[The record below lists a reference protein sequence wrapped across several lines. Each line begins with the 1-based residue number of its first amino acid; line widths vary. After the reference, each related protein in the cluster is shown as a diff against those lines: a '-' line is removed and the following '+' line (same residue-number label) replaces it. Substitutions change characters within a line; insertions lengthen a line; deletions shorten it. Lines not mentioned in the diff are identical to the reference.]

1 VSEGTRR
8 ERDERT
14 VKDQRRGAKGEGM
27 ADAKSVP
34 LGVGGVRQSG
44 VEPPRKPDRDAQ
56 GAPHSKKAAEA
67 RRKFRSIE
75 GTRDILPPDSAL
87 WNWFEKTARDVM
99 EGYNFAEI
107 RTPIFEETELFARSI
122 GADTDVVAKEMYSF
136 EDRER
141 VSLPQI
147 DELSD
152 IKAFFKMYPA
162 LKKSLL
168 ERAQQQQPLPEVQP
182 LFDFLDEYVDAV
194 GRRLEKAKEAFT
206 FLTEAWQTGLLPKTS
221 RNEKSLVKL
230 GEMAPEF
237 RERTSTAAA
246 LELLE
251 KIIELLNNLDF
262 GVPLSLRPEATA
274 SVCRAYIEHGMQ
286 TRPGDQKLYYV
297 GPMFRRERPQ
307 KGRYR
312 QFYQIGAEVLGTSDA
327 PAIDAELIEMLTVL
341 IGRCKIEKWTLLI
354 NSIGCADSPGR
365 AGCRPAYIEKLR
377 AELRKPEIFSKLG
390 PDSQRR
396 VETNPLRVM
405 DSKLPEEQAII
416 EALPKITEHLCG
428 DCQLHY
434 AKLKT
439 ELGLRSVPFTESPR
453 LVRGLDYY
461 MRTTFE
467 ITSPVL
473 GAQNALCGGGRYD
486 GLVEMLGG
494 PKGIKGIGFALG
506 EDRFIDAI
514 VEAKRIDAT
523 RAVDVFVAWMG
534 EQAYPEAVRL
544 ARVLRDA
551 GRVVELPPEEMK
563 FRKAFERAD
572 KIGARYVLILGE
584 DEIASKRLT
593 VKILASGDQKQ
604 MGEAELLNYIRH

>member
-1 VSEGTRR
+1 LTE
-8 ERDERT
+8 
-14 VKDQRRGAKGEGM
+14 
-27 ADAKSVP
+27 
-34 LGVGGVRQSG
+34 
-44 VEPPRKPDRDAQ
+44 
-56 GAPHSKKAAEA
+56 APKAETE
-67 RRKFRSIE
+67 RRKFKAIK

-87 WNWFEKTARDVM
+87 WNWFEATARGVM
-99 EGYNFAEI
+99 ESYNFAEI

-122 GADTDVVAKEMYSF
+122 GLDTEVVNKEMYAF
-136 EDRER
+136 EDRETPDR
-141 VSLPQI
+141 LFQRWAETVSVERPEDLAAFLRSVLAFLK
-147 DELSD
+147 ELG
-152 IKAFFKMYPA
+152 
-162 LKKSLL
+162 
-168 ERAQQQQPLPEVQP
+168 P
-182 LFDFLDEYVDAV
+182 LFDRGVFHAATTKVEVVRSAVQEIVDGMPDAQ
-194 GRRLEKAKEAFT
+194 A
-206 FLTEAWQTGLLPKTS
+206 QLP
-221 RNEKSLVKL
+221 
-230 GEMAPEF
+230 
-237 RERTSTAAA
+237 AAA
-246 LELLE
+246 RTIVSSMTEIVSSLKFQHSLA
-251 KIIELLNNLDF
+251 
-262 GVPLSLRPEATA
+262 LRPEATA
-274 SVCRAYIEHGMQ
+274 SVCRAYIEHGMH
-286 TRPGDQKLYYV
+286 TLPGDVKLYYA

-341 IGRCKIEKWTLLI
+341 IERCKIEKWTLLI
-354 NSIGCADSPGR
+354 NSIGCADTPER
-365 AGCRPAYIEKLR
+365 KGCRPKYVELLR
-377 AELRKPEIFSKLG
+377 AELRKLEIFSKLG

-416 EALPKITEHLCG
+416 EKLPKISEHLCA
-428 DCQLHY
+428 DCREHY
-434 AKLKT
+434 EKLKK
-439 ELGLRSVPFTESPR
+439 ELALRKVPFTESPR

-514 VEAKRIDAT
+514 VEAKKIDAKG
-523 RAVDVFVAWMG
+523 AVDVFVAWMG
-534 EQAYPEAVRL
+534 EKAYPEAVRL

-572 KIGARYVLILGE
+572 KLGARYVLILGE
-584 DEIASKRLT
+584 DEIKAKQVTIKRL
-593 VKILASGDQKQ
+593 ADGKQ
-604 MGEAELLNYIRH
+604 ERIAEEELLKAVTSDK

>member
-1 VSEGTRR
+1 VSEGTKR
-8 ERDERT
+8 EKDERPA
-14 VKDQRRGAKGEGM
+14 KEPRR
-27 ADAKSVP
+27 
-34 LGVGGVRQSG
+34 Q
-44 VEPPRKPDRDAQ
+44 
-56 GAPHSKKAAEA
+56 
-67 RRKFRSIE
+67 FRAIK

-87 WNWFEKTARDVM
+87 WNWFEKTARGVM
-99 EGYNFAEI
+99 ESYNFAEI

-122 GADTDVVAKEMYSF
+122 GADTDVVSKEMFSFQDYEYSELF
-136 EDRER
+136 EYRTAVMTWLEQPIDAAKPGPLGTGARALFAPFVTVISRFNSLARQGLDRGEVPKTPENEKLQRHLEGEIGIFSSSIDSLRIDDNREAVRALKER
-141 VSLPQI
+141 VR
-147 DELSD
+147 E
-152 IKAFFKMYPA
+152 FK
-162 LKKSLL
+162 
-168 ERAQQQQPLPEVQP
+168 
-182 LFDFLDEYVDAV
+182 FGDD
-194 GRRLEKAKEAFT
+194 
-206 FLTEAWQTGLLPKTS
+206 LT
-221 RNEKSLVKL
+221 
-230 GEMAPEF
+230 
-237 RERTSTAAA
+237 
-246 LELLE
+246 
-251 KIIELLNNLDF
+251 
-262 GVPLSLRPEATA
+262 LRPEATA

-341 IGRCKIEKWTLLI
+341 IARCKIEKWTLLI
-354 NSIGCADSPGR
+354 NSIGCANTKE
-365 AGCRPAYIEKLR
+365 ACRPKYVELLR

-405 DSKLPEEQAII
+405 DSKLPEEQPII
-416 EALPKITEHLCG
+416 EKLPKISEHLCAE
-428 DCQLHY
+428 CREHY
-434 AKLKT
+434 ENVKK
-439 ELGLRSVPFTESPR
+439 ELRLRLPRQAGKEPFTESPR

-514 VEAKRIDAT
+514 VEAKKIDAT
-523 RAVDVFVAWMG
+523 RAVDVFIAWMG
-534 EQAYPEAVRL
+534 EKAYPEAVRL

-551 GRVVELPPEEMK
+551 GRAVEMPAKEMK
-563 FRKAFERAD
+563 FGKAFERAD
-572 KIGARYVLILGE
+572 KIGARYVLILG
-584 DEIASKRLT
+584 DNEIVANQVTVKRL
-593 VKILASGDQKQ
+593 ADGEQKT
-604 MGEAELLNYIRH
+604 MSEGALLDYLR